1 VKKIRPSYPK
11 RREMLKTP
19 FAPLSDDE
27 FRACVADGSAIPVQ
41 QGDELL
47 VAKWRDGP
55 GMKADA
61 FLAAL
66 KAKGSTLV
74 ARRYKTDV
82 NIRVVRAA
90 APAPKPTKSKSPA
103 RPRSA

>member
-1 VKKIRPSYPK
+1 MKKIRPSYPK

-19 FAPLSDDE
+19 FSPLSDE
-27 FRACVADGSAIPVQ
+27 AFRACVADGSAIPVQ

-55 GMKADA
+55 GMNPDA

-66 KAKGSTLV
+66 RARGSTLV
-74 ARRYKTDV
+74 VRRYKMDV
-82 NIRVVRAA
+82 NIRVVRSASA
-90 APAPKPTKSKSPA
+90 GAPPPKPKSSP
-103 RPRSA
+103 RKGPP